1 MALTRSNITVGAAT
15 AIEFPSGTDIGG
27 TKGGVEIML
36 EQELFDKIG
45 DQIKGNLD
53 RVLTRRAVRVRTE
66 LLEST
71 VTNLHKASNLAA
83 AQLSGSTL
91 SITDSELTPQSLK
104 IVGPSAN
111 GGTRTCIFDTVR
123 QVGNTGFTFGR
134 DIDQRY
140 ACEFEAM
147 WDTTANRF
155 GIIGN

>member
-1 MALTRSNITVGAAT
+1 MALTRSNIVVGAAT
-15 AIEFPSGTDIGG
+15 SIEFPSGTDIGG

-45 DQIKGNLD
+45 DQVKGNLD
-53 RVLTRRAVRVRTE
+53 RVLTRRAVRIRTE
-66 LLEST
+66 LLEGT
-71 VTNLHKASNLAA
+71 VVNLHKASNLAA

-111 GGTRTCIFDTVR
+111 AGTRTCIFDTVR

-134 DIDQRY
+134 DIDQRF

-147 WDTTANRF
+147 YDTTNSRF